1 MYAYVHTF
9 CYEDVVDVTE
19 TKKYFNS
26 APNYIKNLNH
36 QISFQ
41 TFLPSLHF
49 ARTVEQLSLGYYV
62 KMSGQSLFDK
72 AKYF

>member
-1 MYAYVHTF
+1 MHGINDFSILMYF
-9 CYEDVVDVTE
+9 
-19 TKKYFNS
+19 
-26 APNYIKNLNH
+26 
-36 QISFQ
+36 SFH